1 MNMLRTL
8 LLGALALLFVSPV
21 MAADPYHA
29 ANNSWISLS
38 GTVVA
43 TSATTFDLDYG
54 SGLVIVE
61 MDGWGWYSAAYSILE
76 GDKVTVYGR
85 VDADLY
91 ETTTIE
97 ARSVYVKDIN
107 TYYYAN
113 DADEEDAEFATPTIY
128 PDNGFQMRGRIT
140 NINGREF
147 TMDTG
152 AKKIKVDTMQMFY
165 NPLDNKGL
173 QKLKVGDLVQVTGKL
188 DVNFFAK
195 TEIIAEHVTTLIKD
209 ATKKLK

>member
-1 MNMLRTL
+1 
-8 LLGALALLFVSPV
+8 
-21 MAADPYHA
+21 MAADPYDA
-29 ANNSWISLS
+29 PNNSWISLS

-43 TSATTFDLDYG
+43 TFPTTFDLDYG
-54 SGLVIVE
+54 SGIVIVE
-61 MDGWGWYSAAYSILE
+61 MDGWSWYPEVYPILV

-113 DADEEDAEFATPTIY
+113 DADEEDADFATPTIY
-128 PDNGFQMRGRIT
+128 PDNGFQIRGRIT
-140 NINGREF
+140 NIHGREF
-147 TMDTG
+147 TMAT
-152 AKKIKVDTMQMFY
+152 AQKKIKVDTMQMFY
-165 NPLDNKGL
+165 NPLDDKGL

-188 DVNFFAK
+188 DINFFAK
-195 TEIIAEHVTTLIKD
+195 TQIVAEHVTTLIKD
-209 ATKKLK
+209 TTKKLK